1 MEKYINEHLNE
12 MIDDLKELVKF
23 NSINNNDEL
32 PFGKENRKVLD
43 KALELLENKGI
54 KTKNLDYYAGY
65 GEVGSGEKVIGIVS
79 HLDIVPAG
87 EGWDSNPFE
96 LTVKDNVLYGR
107 GVSDDKGAGVAA
119 MWAIKYLLDTKF
131 EFKKRVRLI
140 FGCNEETGSKC
151 VRYYVNKEGDVDL
164 GFTPDAEF
172 PGIYAE
178 KGMIHGNLIGKKSNI
193 IDIKGG
199 DASNI
204 VCKKVT
210 TTLKSNSFDEN
221 KLNDFFA
228 SHSIKY
234 EINKDNDMTFLTVY
248 GKAAHASMP
257 DEGVNAI
264 NYLLVGLKESGYQDS
279 FVDYF
284 NKYIG
289 LDLHGEK
296 LGYESLKDEA
306 TNTSINI
313 GLIKKENGNIV
324 ASLDMRFPI
333 KSNSKACLKPLTD
346 TNGEDNY
353 FEEDSMVEPL
363 FFDTNSA
370 FIKALENAY
379 RKVTKDEINK
389 MAAIGGGTYAKA
401 MKNIIAFGCE
411 FQGENNHIHDAN
423 ERLPIDSFKKQVLC
437 YIEAIKNLNEVE

>member
-1 MEKYINEHLNE
+1 MEQFVNEHLNE
-12 MIDDLKELVKF
+12 MIDDLKELVKY
-23 NSINNNDEL
+23 NSVNADDEL

-43 KALELLENKGI
+43 KALELLEKKGI
-54 KTKNLDYYAGY
+54 KTKNLDYYCGF
-65 GEVGSGEKVIGIVS
+65 GEVGKGEKVIGIVS
-79 HLDIVPAG
+79 HLDIVPKG

-96 LTVKDNVLYGR
+96 LTIKDNVLYGR

-119 MWAIKYLLDTKF
+119 MWAIKYLLDTNYD
-131 EFKKRVRLI
+131 FKKRVRLI
-140 FGCNEETGSKC
+140 FGCNEETGSEC
-151 VRYYVNKEGDVDL
+151 VKYYVKKEGDVDL

-178 KGMIHGNLIGKKSNI
+178 KGMIHGNLIGEKTNI

-204 VCKKVT
+204 VCKKVVA
-210 TTLKSNSFDEN
+210 TLKNNSFDEN
-221 KLNDFFA
+221 KLNAFFA

-234 EINKDNDMTFLTVY
+234 EIQKESDNVVLTVN
-248 GKAAHASMP
+248 GKAAHASLP

-264 NYLLVGLKESGYQDS
+264 NYLLVGLKESGYDDN

-289 LDLHGEK
+289 LDLHGET
-296 LGYESLKDEA
+296 LGYELLKDEA

-313 GLIKKENGNIV
+313 GLIKKEDDKII

-333 KSNSKACLKPLTD
+333 KSNIKACLKPLID
-346 TNGEDNY
+346 TNEENNY
-353 FEEDSMVEPL
+353 FKEDSTIEPL
-363 FFDTNSA
+363 YFDTNSA

-379 RKVTKDEINK
+379 RKVTKDETNK

-423 ERLPIDSFKKQVLC
+423 ERLSIDSFKKQVLC